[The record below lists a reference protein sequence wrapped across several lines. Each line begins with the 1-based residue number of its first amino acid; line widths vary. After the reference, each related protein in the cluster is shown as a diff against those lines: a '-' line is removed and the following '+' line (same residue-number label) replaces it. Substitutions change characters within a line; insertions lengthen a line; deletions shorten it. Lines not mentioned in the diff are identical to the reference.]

1 MRGLKSERVLKHSYG
16 GSVMDKRILSP
27 ALLLGS
33 LIAAPLVHAD
43 SPPIIKTP
51 DTLSVEA
58 TGKVALYRVQIQGLE
73 FGKDRHKADAEV
85 LVSLDSAPD
94 DVYVIRLHEDSPP
107 ISGGGAGTLRD
118 AFLSQ
123 SNVTLY
129 FQKNPDK
136 KNLNIHVVQLNK

>member
-1 MRGLKSERVLKHSYG
+1 
-16 GSVMDKRILSP
+16 MDKRILST

-33 LIAAPLVHAD
+33 HIAAPLVHPD
-43 SPPIIKTP
+43 SPPNIKTP
-51 DTLSVEA
+51 DTHSVDAKGE
-58 TGKVALYRVQIQGLE
+58 GALYRVLIQGLE
-73 FGKDRHKADAEV
+73 FGNDRHKADAEV

-107 ISGGGAGTLRD
+107 INMVMADSLRD

-129 FQKNPDK
+129 YQKIPDRK
-136 KNLNIHVVQLNK
+136 ILNILVVQLNKYLRPALLL